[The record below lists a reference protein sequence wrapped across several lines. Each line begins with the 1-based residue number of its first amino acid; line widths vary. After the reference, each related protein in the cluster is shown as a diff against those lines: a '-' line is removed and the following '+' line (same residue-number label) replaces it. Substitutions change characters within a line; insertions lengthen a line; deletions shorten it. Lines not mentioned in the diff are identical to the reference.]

1 MAYIYIII
9 HTYIYIYT
17 YIYNIWSEKKIC
29 WFADLKKWD
38 HGSASPGAPE
48 VPKGPQPPWCEAQP
62 TNVEILNFRDG
73 KNMKKIGVLLMVN
86 ELWLMGKLFIYG

>member
-1 MAYIYIII
+1 MIWKKNLLIC
-9 HTYIYIYT
+9 
-17 YIYNIWSEKKIC
+17 WSE
-29 WFADLKKWD
+29 KWD

-73 KNMKKIGVLLMVN
+73 KNMKK
-86 ELWLMGKLFIYG
+86 